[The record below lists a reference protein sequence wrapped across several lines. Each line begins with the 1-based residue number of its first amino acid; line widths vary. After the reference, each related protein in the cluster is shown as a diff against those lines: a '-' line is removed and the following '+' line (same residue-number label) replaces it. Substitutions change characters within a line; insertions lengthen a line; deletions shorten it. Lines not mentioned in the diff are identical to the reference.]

1 MLFWRHFTF
10 TFIWAVIIMVLY
22 LLSNSELSVI
32 DLSTLL
38 APDKLAHAGVFCVL
52 TCSLTISLFKQARYK
67 KLKRHAIRNSAI
79 ISSVYGLCL
88 ELSHG
93 IHPDRAFDVLDI
105 AANEVGVVLG
115 IVIIR
120 IIFKDIIS

>member
-10 TFIWAVIIMVLY
+10 TIIWAIGIMILY

-32 DLSTLL
+32 DLSSLFE
-38 APDKLAHAGVFCVL
+38 PDKLAHAGVFCVL
-52 TCSLTISLFKQARYK
+52 MCSLTISLFKQQKYK
-67 KLKRHAIRNSAI
+67 KLRRHSIRNGFI
-79 ISSVYGLCL
+79 ITTVYGTLL

-93 IHPDRAFDVLDI
+93 IHSDRAFDLLDI
-105 AANEVGVVLG
+105 VANEVGAFLG

-120 IIFKDIIS
+120 LIFKDIIT

>member
-10 TFIWAVIIMVLY
+10 TIIWALIILVLY

-32 DLSTLL
+32 DLSSLFE
-38 APDKLAHAGVFCVL
+38 PDKMAHAGVFCIL
-52 TCSLTISLFKQARYK
+52 MCSLTISLFKQRKYK

-93 IHPDRAFDVLDI
+93 IHSDRSFDVLDI

-120 IIFKDIIS
+120 LIFKDIIS